1 MNEGAYAPF
10 LSYNLVITERESMMR
25 LLTSIGIASVL
36 AAGVSLE
43 ALAQAKPDVLVKQ
56 RQAAMTLQGKY
67 LGPIGAMLK
76 GAIPYNADTVAL
88 NATFLENLARMPW
101 DGFTPA
107 TSGEKSKTKP
117 DAYKDMAKFTAA
129 ADLLVAET
137 TKLGAAARAKNEA
150 GVRATFGGVAKA
162 CGGCHDAFREK

>member
-1 MNEGAYAPF
+1 
-10 LSYNLVITERESMMR
+10 MR
-25 LLTSIGIASVL
+25 TKLL
-36 AAGVSLE
+36 AAAVAVAALGSASLE

-76 GAIPYNADTVAL
+76 GTIPYNADTVAL
-88 NATFLENLARMPW
+88 NATYLENLARMPW
-101 DGFTPA
+101 DGFTAA
-107 TSGEKSKTKP
+107 TSGEKSKAKP
-117 DAYKDMAKFTAA
+117 DVYKEMAKFTAA

-162 CGGCHDAFREK
+162 CGSCHDAYREK

>member
-1 MNEGAYAPF
+1 
-10 LSYNLVITERESMMR
+10 MR
-25 LLTSIGIASVL
+25 TKML
-36 AAGVSLE
+36 AAAVAVAALGGASLE

-76 GAIPYNADTVAL
+76 GTIPYNADTVAL
-88 NATFLENLARMPW
+88 NATYLENLARMPW

-107 TSGEKSKTKP
+107 TSGEKSKAKP
-117 DAYKDMAKFTAA
+117 DVYKEMAKFTAA

-162 CGGCHDAFREK
+162 CGSCHDAYREK